1 LPEPKRYKE
10 TLNTAIEGYVRS
22 GQLSTRTNF
31 PGKVTDFDPVKQTAS
46 VQPQIKATL
55 GSGDTVSL
63 PVLIDVPVLFPRA
76 GGFSMTFPVEIGD
89 EVWISC
95 SDRDFSSWLQ
105 LGGMQKPD
113 SKKLHSLDSAV
124 AHLGLY
130 NQTNVIETFND
141 TDMVLRSD
149 DNTTKITISN
159 GSVVIDAP
167 TSCTVNTGVATV
179 NATTAAMNITTSMS
193 VACPAT
199 VWTGNISVVGSL
211 TAASVVSL
219 GSLLWDATQSVDA
232 HTHNGGSVGAPD
244 TQ

>member
-1 LPEPKRYKE
+1 MPEPKRYKE

-130 NQTNVIETFND
+130 NQTNVIENFQEGGVQIRADDGLTSVTLSKNNIEVLADNDVEVVANNKIVTQALSTTMKGNVDVEIGVSGIATPVSSITF
-141 TDMVLRSD
+141 V
-149 DNTTKITISN
+149 N
-159 GSVVIDAP
+159 GIA
-167 TSCTVNTGVATV
+167 
-179 NATTAAMNITTSMS
+179 
-193 VACPAT
+193 
-199 VWTGNISVVGSL
+199 VGIL
-211 TAASVVSL
+211 
-219 GSLLWDATQSVDA
+219 
-232 HTHNGGSVGAPD
+232 
-244 TQ
+244 